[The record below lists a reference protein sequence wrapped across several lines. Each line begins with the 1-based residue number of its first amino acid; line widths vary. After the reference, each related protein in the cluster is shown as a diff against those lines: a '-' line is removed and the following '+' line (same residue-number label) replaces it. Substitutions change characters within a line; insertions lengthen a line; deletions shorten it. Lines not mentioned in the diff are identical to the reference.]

1 MKKSFGQNLSRLFG
15 QVKFVALAIVA
26 DFAAAVVIVV
36 VVVVWASASLVRQA
50 D

>member
-26 DFAAAVVIVV
+26 DFAAVVIVV

>member
-26 DFAAAVVIVV
+26 DFAAAVVVV